1 MQSSNPVFRKAEG
14 FNGRGGAD
22 PYGNR
27 TYAGNGI
34 SYPSYGSQPTG
45 QPTGQPAGFG
55 GQGTQPGY
63 PSGPQGYVDP
73 YAPAPTGSRK
83 MTIDSVVQRTGIT
96 LGVAVLFAA
105 LTWILTG
112 DVDASAPDA
121 DRTIATLY
129 TLSLVGALVGFGL
142 AMVNS
147 FKRAVSPALV
157 LAYAAFEG
165 LFIGAFSKVMEASF
179 GGGLVIGAVLGTLGA
194 VAGTLAAY
202 KFFDIQVS
210 SRFRTWVVAA
220 MFGFVA
226 VSLLDFVLAMFNTS
240 FGFNGFGTMGL
251 ISSFIGLGLGVLMLI
266 LDFDFVERGIAAGL
280 PERESW
286 RAAFGLTVTIIWI
299 YIELLR
305 ILAILRGND

>member
-1 MQSSNPVFRKAEG
+1 MHSSNPVFRKAEG
-14 FNGRGGAD
+14 FNGRSGAD

-34 SYPSYGSQPTG
+34 SYPSYGTPPAAPQAGYPTG
-45 QPTGQPAGFG
+45 PQA
-55 GQGTQPGY
+55 GY

-73 YAPAPTGSRK
+73 YAPAPADQRR

-96 LGVAVLFAA
+96 IGVTVLFAA
-105 LTWILTG
+105 LTWLLTG
-112 DVDASAPDA
+112 DARALGPEGDQT
-121 DRTIATLY
+121 RGLLY
-129 TLSLVGALVGFGL
+129 MLSMVGAFVGFGL
-142 AMVNS
+142 ALANS
-147 FKRAVSPALV
+147 FKRVVSPGLV

-165 LFIGAFSKVMEASF
+165 VFVGAFSKVMEASF
-179 GGGLVIGAVLGTLGA
+179 GGGLVVGAVLGTVGA

-210 SRFRTWVVAA
+210 SRFRSWVVAA

-226 VSLLDFVLAMFNTS
+226 VSLLDFVLAMFGNS

-266 LDFDFVERGIAAGL
+266 LDFDFVERGIQAGL

-305 ILAILRGND
+305 ILAILRGSD